1 MSHGMRYS
9 MRQGVQ
15 RDGGF
20 SLVELILV
28 IVLIGIIGGVLTM
41 QLAPAIQSYLLISQR
56 AGLTSQADTALR
68 RITTEVR
75 AAVPNSLRLNNP
87 QCLDLVPTRDG
98 GRYRMGPDT
107 VNPDDAHINDAETGA
122 AFDVLTPLNAMP
134 TPGDAIVIGNRS
146 PDDVYSGSNVG
157 TVSALAGP
165 SPNAQAGISRIM
177 LNAPIQIPQGYDGG
191 RFLVVPG
198 NERVVTYVCTQGVDQ
213 ATGNGTGFLTRFSRT
228 TPGATTCNAPAGTSA
243 IVATRVSAC
252 SFVVYTNQGATQ
264 DSGFVQLQLTLTE
277 RGESVPLTIG
287 THVDNLP

>member
-1 MSHGMRYS
+1 MSLS
-9 MRQGVQ
+9 MRHSMRRGVQ
-15 RDGGF
+15 RAGGV

-41 QLAPAIQSYLLISQR
+41 QLAPAIQSYLLVSQR

-68 RITTEVR
+68 RMTTEVR

-107 VNPDDAHINDAETGA
+107 VNPNDAHINDAEAGT

-146 PDDVYSGSNVG
+146 PDDVYSESNVG
-157 TVSALAGP
+157 TVSTAAGP
-165 SPNAQAGISRIM
+165 SPNAQAGISRIV

-191 RFLVVPG
+191 RFLVVPRD
-198 NERVVTYVCTQGVDQ
+198 ERVVTYLCTQGIDQ
-213 ATGNGTGFLTRFSRT
+213 ATGSGNGTLRRFSRDT
-228 TPGATTCNAPAGTSA
+228 FGATTCTAPTGTSA

-287 THVDNLP
+287 THIDNLP